1 MPWIQAI
8 CAATDG
14 PDKPAMTA
22 GERSALAV
30 NVLIIHIISEMCV
43 RPRDEPGHDGMSYG
57 RAGSSPRS
65 VHPVGTSRA
74 MTVEVR
80 PRRIVPRSVHA
91 IETPPAM
98 TIG

>member
-30 NVLIIHIISEMCV
+30 NVLIIHVISEMCV
-43 RPRDEPGHDGMSYG
+43 RPSVLNQKFVISEL
-57 RAGSSPRS
+57 RS
-65 VHPVGTSRA
+65 LHLV
-74 MTVEVR
+74 
-80 PRRIVPRSVHA
+80 
-91 IETPPAM
+91 
-98 TIG
+98 

>member
-30 NVLIIHIISEMCV
+30 NVLIIHVISEMCV
-43 RPRDEPGHDGMSYG
+43 RPRARPGHLSRHVRVAMA
-57 RAGSSPRS
+57 R
-65 VHPVGTSRA
+65 TSRH
-74 MTVEVR
+74 
-80 PRRIVPRSVHA
+80 RR
-91 IETPPAM
+91 
-98 TIG
+98 

>member
-30 NVLIIHIISEMCV
+30 NVLIIHVISEMCV
-43 RPRDEPGHDGMSYG
+43 RPRDKPGHDGWTTFATALICLAIAEMC
-57 RAGSSPRS
+57 
-65 VHPVGTSRA
+65 
-74 MTVEVR
+74 VR
-80 PRRIVPRSVHA
+80 PSGQAGP
-91 IETPPAM
+91 
-98 TIG
+98 